1 MTFAER
7 ASIAY
12 NRYHSLLEVGDFE
25 GFNLMLAMEIKNWY
39 PNEKLSVREELGV
52 IMSQTIRKLY
62 YGNSR

>member
-1 MTFAER
+1 MSIVDY

-12 NRYHSLLEVGDFE
+12 NRYRSLLEAGDFE

-52 IMSQTIRKLY
+52 IMSKTIRKLY